1 VQTRHTITVDGED
14 LVAVHHEAD
23 ADRWLVFSHGFLS
36 DKSGSYEGRCERA
49 VAEGYQAV
57 RFDHRG
63 CGESD
68 RSFADQTLTAR
79 LADLDAVL
87 DHFDPDRCVL
97 FGSSFGGR
105 VAFHGGTDDERVDA
119 VVARAPLTVTDSG
132 VFETY
137 ADEEFLA
144 AFDRHPFSAVER
156 DLDVPVAIF
165 HGRADDTIDPA
176 DSRAAAG
183 ALDTDVLLQQYAGEG
198 HNFSRDTERRMREQL
213 FDWLAVTV
221 GDRA

>member
-1 VQTRHTITVDGED
+1 VQTRHSITVDGED

-23 ADRWLVFSHGFLS
+23 ANRWLVFSHGFLS
-36 DKSGSYEGRCERA
+36 DKSGSYEARCERA
-49 VAEGYQAV
+49 VAEGFQAV

-68 RSFADQTLTAR
+68 RAFGDQDLTTR

-87 DHFDPDRCVL
+87 EYFDPGRCVL

-105 VAFHGGTDDERVDA
+105 VALHAGTDERVEA

-132 VFETY
+132 VFEAY
-137 ADEEFLA
+137 ADEAFLA
-144 AFDRHPFSAVER
+144 AFDRHPFEAVAR

-165 HGRADDTIDPA
+165 HGREDDTIDPA
-176 DSRAAAG
+176 DSRVAAG
-183 ALDTDVLLQQYAGEG
+183 VLDTDLLLQQYAGEG
-198 HNFSRDTERRMREQL
+198 HNFSREAEDRMREQL
-213 FDWLAVTV
+213 FDWLAVTL
-221 GDRA
+221 GE